1 MPCLLANQQNHTAVL
16 MAQFNQNQGPRAAT
30 MALIPTFSGR
40 ATDSLADWEEALSR
54 AAVSDQWNDEMKRRA
69 AVTKLDG
76 AALAWHDH
84 TGYALVEW
92 NDWIAGIRALFQPR
106 LSLTEWCL
114 LVERRTQLAG
124 ESGVEYS
131 MEKVKLF
138 RLCPHQLQEQEK
150 VDYLIWG
157 LMKPDQRG
165 ALLGNPPADVATFI
179 EALRSIEQRTSMF
192 STPVTA
198 NHFSPTQLLHT
209 ITSLAES
216 VKRLEA
222 SMQTATQQPDQA
234 YSRTHWSRPDTP
246 INAIYDQGNEEAS
259 SVGQDWQIHH

>member
-1 MPCLLANQQNHTAVL
+1 
-16 MAQFNQNQGPRAAT
+16 
-30 MALIPTFSGR
+30 
-40 ATDSLADWEEALSR
+40 
-54 AAVSDQWNDEMKRRA
+54 MKRRV

-76 AALAWHDH
+76 AALACHDH

-92 NDWIAGIRALFQPR
+92 NDWIAGVRALFQPR
-106 LSLTEWCL
+106 LSLMEWCL

-131 MEKVKLF
+131 MEKDKLF

-150 VDYLIWG
+150 VDYLIRG

-165 ALLGNPPADVATFI
+165 ALLGNPPTDVATFI
-179 EALRSIEQRTSMF
+179 GALRSIEQRTSMF

-259 SVGQDWQIHH
+259 SVGQDWQLQH